1 MRQKWHISISEFY
14 VSSLVLK
21 IHSSVVDKN
30 KRRLPHMYFRL
41 FMIAGLLIS
50 SCAWGVDRRPAVE
63 DFVGIEVEHP
73 EAAPQGPESLVN
85 LEKDIETIQAE
96 AYTVKK
102 VERKPTFHEESNPAP
117 WTPLNIAAVT
127 LILGLPLLSW
137 LFVVNR
143 FRKRASVESAS
154 NVEVL
159 EKYRRER
166 EQSRKKE
173 DAERKAS

>member
-1 MRQKWHISISEFY
+1 MH
-14 VSSLVLK
+14 
-21 IHSSVVDKN
+21 
-30 KRRLPHMYFRL
+30 FRL

-50 SCAWGVDRRPAVE
+50 SFAWGVNRKPAVE

-85 LEKDIETIQAE
+85 LEKDIQTIQAE

-102 VERKPTFHEESNPAP
+102 VAKKPTFHEEATPAP
-117 WTPLNIAAVT
+117 WTATNTVAVI
-127 LILGLPLLSW
+127 LIIGLPLFSW
-137 LFVVNR
+137 LMVMNR
-143 FRKRASVESAS
+143 LRKRASVESAS

-166 EQSRKKE
+166 EQARKKE
-173 DAERKAS
+173 EAERKAS